1 MPPKTDATTANATT
15 NASPSRVQQIADL
28 AVGESTSFAQ
38 RLDGDEA
45 TKDAIIAARKSLL
58 NTVASAVKRARDKT
72 GATYTVENGE
82 ITTRSLDILCVVVAT
97 RTA

>member
-1 MPPKTDATTANATT
+1 MPPKTTATTADSTVAN
-15 NASPSRVQQIADL
+15 PSRVQQIADL
-28 AVGESTSFAQ
+28 AVGESSSFAQ

-58 NTVASAVKRARDKT
+58 NTVASAVKRAKDKT

>member
-1 MPPKTDATTANATT
+1 MPPKTNAPTADSAA
-15 NASPSRVQQIADL
+15 ASPSRVQQIADL
-28 AVGESTSFAQ
+28 AVGDSASFAQ

-45 TKDAIIAARKSLL
+45 TKDAIIAARKGLL
-58 NTVASAVKRARDKT
+58 NTVASAVKRAKDKT

>member
-1 MPPKTDATTANATT
+1 MPPKTTATTADSTV
-15 NASPSRVQQIADL
+15 ASPSRVQQIADL
-28 AVGESTSFAQ
+28 AVGESSSFAQ

-58 NTVASAVKRARDKT
+58 NTVASAVKRAKDKT